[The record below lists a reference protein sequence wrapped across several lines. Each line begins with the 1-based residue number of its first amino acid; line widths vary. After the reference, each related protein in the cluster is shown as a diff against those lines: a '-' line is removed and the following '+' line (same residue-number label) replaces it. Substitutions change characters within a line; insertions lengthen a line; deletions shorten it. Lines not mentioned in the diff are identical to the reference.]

1 MSDENVDL
9 ATALKQANE
18 AEAQAAALEKM
29 LDDLDDKMNSLIE
42 IMDLDIREEHSPDR
56 GEA

>member
-9 ATALKQANE
+9 ATALKQVNE
-18 AEAQAAALEKM
+18 AEAQAAALEQM

-42 IMDLDIREEHSPDR
+42 IMDVDIEHEDSPIRRE
-56 GEA
+56 A

>member
-9 ATALKQANE
+9 ATALKQVNE

-29 LDDLDDKMNSLIE
+29 LDDLDNKMNNLIE
-42 IMDLDIREEHSPDR
+42 IMDVDIEQEDSPTRE
-56 GEA
+56 A

>member
-9 ATALKQANE
+9 ATALKQVNE

-29 LDDLDDKMNSLIE
+29 LDDLDNKMNNLIE
-42 IMDLDIREEHSPDR
+42 IMDVDIEQEDSPNRRE
-56 GEA
+56 A